1 MLDNAK
7 LVLARL
13 ECRGPLG
20 GEGGWGGGGV
30 EEKKKN
36 KVGEILLISSCR
48 FPFLYLTMAPLFC
61 LTHSIF
67 VYFLSFDMRMKK
79 TLKGRPRR
87 RGE

>member
-20 GEGGWGGGGV
+20 GEGGGGG
-30 EEKKKN
+30 KKN

-48 FPFLYLTMAPLFC
+48 FPFLYLTMAPLFY
-61 LTHSIF
+61 LTHSVC
-67 VYFLSFDMRMKK
+67 VYFLSFDMGMRK
-79 TLKGRPRR
+79 L
-87 RGE
+87 